1 MEQRKMSKEEEIND
15 SLEVCRDIYIYYERG
30 EANGTEGQTSSHTS
44 LYAAAYAAKNESRQS
59 QVIPIRREPVKQEK
73 REQIPFK
80 EPKKTEQTEKKAEQ
94 EQRRAEKKEE
104 KKTEQKRVEKKE
116 PKRAEQKQAEKK
128 EDKKEENESGKAEKR
143 TPLSSE
149 YKPKRKNWFKLELDP
164 DPEWNEL
171 EETAAAEETEPEE
184 PELEEAEPEK
194 VSSILRNIA
203 SLFFCV
209 LIAFTAAKLLNEY
222 IIQPTQVEGISME
235 DSLHNGEHLLMD
247 KLSYRFHDPER
258 FDIVIF
264 PFEEGVYYIKRIIG
278 LPGETI
284 QIKDGQVY
292 IDGALLEEDVY
303 GNTMIQ
309 NAGRAAEEVVLGE
322 DEYFLL
328 GDNRDNSFDSRYEV
342 VGNIKKE
349 QFIGKA
355 FFRLY
360 PFDQIGFLG
369 KGKKKEEEP
378 KND

>member
-1 MEQRKMSKEEEIND
+1 MEQTKMSKEEEIND

-80 EPKKTEQTEKKAEQ
+80 EPK
-94 EQRRAEKKEE
+94 R
-104 KKTEQKRVEKKE
+104 TEQKQVE
-116 PKRAEQKQAEKK
+116 
-128 EDKKEENESGKAEKR
+128 KKEENESAKAEKR
-143 TPLSSE
+143 ISQPSE

-164 DPEWNEL
+164 DPEWDEL

>member
-44 LYAAAYAAKNESRQS
+44 LYAVAYAAKNESRQS

-164 DPEWNEL
+164 DPEWDEL

>member
-44 LYAAAYAAKNESRQS
+44 LYAVAYAAKNESRQS

-80 EPKKTEQTEKKAEQ
+80 EKKKTEQTEKKAEP
-94 EQRRAEKKEE
+94 EQRR
-104 KKTEQKRVEKKE
+104 
-116 PKRAEQKQAEKK
+116 AEKK
-128 EDKKEENESGKAEKR
+128 EDKKEENGSDKAEKR
-143 TPLSSE
+143 ISQPSE

-164 DPEWNEL
+164 DPEWDELEESEKL